1 MRAAAVLL
9 AVLILAGCDDRPTFD
24 EQYDNTANQIEQRA
38 AQIEAELNSSEARPA
53 KPDLGQTP

>member
-9 AVLILAGCDDRPTFD
+9 AALLAGCDDRPTFD

-38 AQIEAELNSSEARPA
+38 AQIEAELNAADAEPV
-53 KPDLGQTP
+53 KPR